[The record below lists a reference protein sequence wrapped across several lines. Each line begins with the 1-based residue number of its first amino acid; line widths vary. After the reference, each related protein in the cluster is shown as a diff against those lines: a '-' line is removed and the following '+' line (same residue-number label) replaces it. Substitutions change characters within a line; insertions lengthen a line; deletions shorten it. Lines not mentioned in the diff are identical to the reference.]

1 MSSQPDFLALDAGA
15 ITASLVVDNLGS
27 AIGAYGN
34 SRGIGNETDHKLLL
48 WFRGKAEVVLTSGA
62 TAIVEDYKMPSSC
75 DLALLTRRN
84 EQSFSIDPNDRK
96 LIFLHGHY
104 FEGVEQ
110 LQELGYR
117 RIHTEFGPSGF
128 VELSQHSEVNC
139 FLSSRTNNGLEL
151 FASKHK
157 LGIRRRLELPDL
169 FVAEV
174 AGRGRA

>member
-1 MSSQPDFLALDAGA
+1 MV
-15 ITASLVVDNLGS
+15 TASLVVDHLGS
-27 AIGAYGN
+27 AVGTDGN
-34 SRGIGNETDHKLLL
+34 SRGIGNETDRKLLL
-48 WFRGKAEVVLTSGA
+48 WLRHRAEVVLTSGA
-62 TAIVEDYKMPSSC
+62 TAIAEDYKMPSSC

-128 VELSQHSEVNC
+128 VELSQRSEVNC
-139 FLSSRTNNGLEL
+139 YLSSQSSNGLEL
-151 FASKHK
+151 FASQHK
-157 LGIRRRLELPDL
+157 LAIRSRLELPDL
-169 FVAEV
+169 LIAEV